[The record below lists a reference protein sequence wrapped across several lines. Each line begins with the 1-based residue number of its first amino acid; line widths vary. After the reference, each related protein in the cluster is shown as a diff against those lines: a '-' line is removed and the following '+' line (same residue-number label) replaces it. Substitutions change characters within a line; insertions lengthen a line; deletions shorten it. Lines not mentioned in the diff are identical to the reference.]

1 MHECASGRVVIG
13 VRASLLPVDLLEV
26 ERGVKCR
33 RRRRRCSRR
42 CSVCLSGAETSL
54 QEFIS
59 NLQATK
65 TRRLKRIIP
74 VCSALAHPPDAF

>member
-1 MHECASGRVVIG
+1 MLECASGRVVIG
-13 VRASLLPVDLLEV
+13 VRASLLSVDLMEV

-33 RRRRRCSRR
+33 RRRRCSCR

-59 NLQATK
+59 A
-65 TRRLKRIIP
+65 
-74 VCSALAHPPDAF
+74 SAESYQN